1 MAMRWV
7 WGVGLAFV
15 LAVAACE
22 RTPPDPLA
30 EARGLC
36 ADESA
41 EAEARMEACGELIN
55 TGTLEEAE
63 RGVALARRGAATQEA
78 GDVTDALRD
87 YNAALAIDETNAL
100 ALKGR
105 ASIMIASGQLDAAEP
120 LVQSLLA
127 SGAYAAD
134 AHFFVGEMARLR
146 GDPEAARVAYGEAI
160 SADRRYAPAYAS
172 RGLIK
177 QNALDYAGAIED
189 YSAALNIN
197 PQLTT
202 AMAGRCWSNVLMQDG
217 NLGRARSDADAA
229 AQADPRNVQA
239 QLCRGLL
246 QLRAGEWEGAQASY
260 EAALEVEPGNPSALF
275 GRGVARRRS
284 GDNEGRDDMNR
295 ARDFEPHIARAFEDL
310 GVRTY

>member
-1 MAMRWV
+1 MAKGWIWSASALV
-7 WGVGLAFV
+7 V
-15 LAVAACE
+15 LALAACE

-30 EARGLC
+30 EARGVC
-36 ADESA
+36 ADDGA
-41 EAEARMEACGELIN
+41 EAEARIEACGALIN
-55 TGTLEEAE
+55 SGSLEDAE
-63 RGVALARRGAATQEA
+63 RGQALSRRGEATQEA

-87 YNAALAIDETNAL
+87 YNAALAIDEANVL

-120 LVQSLLA
+120 LVQRLLT
-127 SGAYAAD
+127 SGEYAAD
-134 AHFFVGEMARLR
+134 AHFFVGEIARLR
-146 GDPEAARVAYGEAI
+146 GDGDAARAAYDAAI
-160 SADRRYAPAYAS
+160 AADRRYAPALTS

-177 QNALDYAGAIED
+177 QNALDYSGAIED
-189 YSAALNIN
+189 YNAALNAN
-197 PQLTT
+197 PQLTG
-202 AMAGRCWSNVLMQDG
+202 AMAGRCWANVLMRDG

-229 AQADPRNVQA
+229 AEADPRNVQA

-246 QLRAGEWEGAQASY
+246 QLRAGEWEAAQASY
-260 EAALEVEPGNPSALF
+260 DAVLEVEPGNPNALF

-295 ARDFEPHIARAFEDL
+295 ARDFDRHIASAFEDL

>member
-1 MAMRWV
+1 MAKRWGWV
-7 WGVGLAFV
+7 AGLALV
-15 LAVAACE
+15 LATAACE

-30 EARGLC
+30 EARRVC
-36 ADESA
+36 ADDGA
-41 EAEARMEACGELIN
+41 EAEARMEACGALVD
-55 TGTLEEAE
+55 TGTIEEAE

-87 YNAALAIDETNAL
+87 YNAALAIDEANAL

-105 ASIMIASGQLDAAEP
+105 ASIMIASVQLDAAEP
-120 LVQSLLA
+120 LVQRLLA
-127 SGAYAAD
+127 SGEYAAD
-134 AHFFVGEMARLR
+134 AHFLAGEIARIR
-146 GDPEAARVAYGEAI
+146 GNSEAASAAYGEAI
-160 SADRRYAPAYAS
+160 AADRDYAPAYAS

-177 QNALDYAGAIED
+177 QNALDYTGAVAD
-189 YSAALNIN
+189 YDAALNIN

-246 QLRAGEWEGAQASY
+246 QLRAGEWEAAQASY

-284 GDNEGRDDMNR
+284 GDNEGRDDMNL
-295 ARDFEPHIARAFEDL
+295 ARDFEPHIARTFEDL
-310 GVRTY
+310 GIRTY

>member
-1 MAMRWV
+1 MAKRWV
-7 WGVGLAFV
+7 WGVGLA
-15 LAVAACE
+15 LMLTAAACE

-30 EARGLC
+30 EARRVCGD
-36 ADESA
+36 ASV
-41 EAEARMEACGELIN
+41 EAEARMEACGALIN
-55 TGTLEEAE
+55 SGALEDAE

-87 YNAALAIDETNAL
+87 YNAALSIDDANTL

-120 LVQSLLA
+120 LLQRLLE
-127 SGAYAAD
+127 SGDYSAD
-134 AHFFVGEMARLR
+134 AHFLLGEIARLR
-146 GDPEAARVAYGEAI
+146 GDPAAASTAYGQAI
-160 SADRRYAPAYAS
+160 EADRRYAPALAS

-177 QNALDYAGAIED
+177 QNAQDYAGAVAD
-189 YSAALNIN
+189 FDAALNIN

-202 AMAGRCWSNVLMQDG
+202 ARAGRCWANVLMEDG

-229 AQADPRNVQA
+229 AEAEPGNVQA

-246 QLRAGEWEGAQASY
+246 QLRAGEWEAAQASY
-260 EAALEVEPGNPSALF
+260 DAVLHIEPGNPTALF
-275 GRGVARRRS
+275 GRGVARRRA

-295 ARDFEPHIARAFEDL
+295 ARDFEPHVARAFEDL